1 MSGPR
6 HAGRHAAVDHLVMLR
21 RGLAR
26 LRAVEASAR
35 AAELVEFHASHK
47 YLLMAHGRSHLR
59 TLGRLVAHLNERPWR
74 DVVRDYR
81 TAFTHALGE
90 PARPASSVDA
100 LTHMFGYVSQ
110 RLNGVERAGFLRDL
124 EDLRAG
130 RLAVTDL
137 LAALHAWA
145 LHFDEPYLLGQAWFE
160 LGNGPARQP

>member
-1 MSGPR
+1 MSRPR
-6 HAGRHAAVDHLVMLR
+6 HVGRHAAVDNLVMRR

-59 TLGRLVAHLNERPWR
+59 TLGRIVAHLRERPWP
-74 DVVRDYR
+74 DVIRDYR
-81 TAFTHALGE
+81 TAFTHALSK
-90 PARPASSVDA
+90 PPPPASSVDA

-110 RLNGVERAGFLRDL
+110 RLNEGERAGFLRNL
-124 EDLRAG
+124 EDLRVG

-137 LAALHAWA
+137 LAALRAWA
-145 LHFDEPYLLGQAWFE
+145 LHFDEPYLLRQAWFQ
-160 LGNGPARQP
+160 LCVGHRQP